1 MLFLTLLDD
10 FPARYLGDQKF
21 SYNQFL
27 TFDLRIG
34 EEDSR
39 PSVID
44 VIFEGS
50 GQKFSSAIFV
60 QGNDK
65 PSVESKTF
73 RFRLNER
80 QESQWV
86 PRLNSQAFISILANL
101 TGLKIRA
108 TYNNEGIYEKTQWLS
123 EMNALFHF
131 LCCLNGDV

>member
-1 MLFLTLLDD
+1 MFLTSLDA
-10 FPARYLGDQKF
+10 FLARYLGDQKF

-44 VIFEGS
+44 IIFEGS

-65 PSVESKTF
+65 PSVESKSF

-108 TYNNEGIYEKTQWLS
+108 TYNNEGMYENTEWLS
-123 EMNALFHF
+123 EMTALFYF
-131 LCCLNGDV
+131 MCCLNGDV

>member
-1 MLFLTLLDD
+1 M
-10 FPARYLGDQKF
+10 
-21 SYNQFL
+21 
-27 TFDLRIG
+27 
-34 EEDSR
+34 
-39 PSVID
+39 ID

-108 TYNNEGIYEKTQWLS
+108 TYNNEGIYEKTQWLY

>member
-1 MLFLTLLDD
+1 MFLTSLDA
-10 FPARYLGDQKF
+10 FLARYLGDQKF

-44 VIFEGS
+44 IIFEGS

-65 PSVESKTF
+65 PSVESKSF

>member
-1 MLFLTLLDD
+1 MIRYCTVIKTFDA
-10 FPARYLGDQKF
+10 FSARYLGDQRF

-34 EEDSR
+34 EDDSR

-44 VIFEGS
+44 IIFEGS
-50 GQKFSSAIFV
+50 GQRFSSAIFV

-65 PSVESKTF
+65 PSVQTKSF
-73 RFRLNER
+73 RYRLNER

-101 TGLKIRA
+101 TGLKVRA
-108 TYNNEGIYEKTQWLS
+108 TYNNQGQY
-123 EMNALFHF
+123 
-131 LCCLNGDV
+131 LCSYL